1 MNCLIDEVR
10 YRAKD
15 KRKNDQ
21 KKLSVILNQVLKE
34 SRYYTIGGLR
44 ELNASSISILNLLL
58 FALPFYRTEYFLKNC

>member
-1 MNCLIDEVR
+1 M
-10 YRAKD
+10 AKD

-44 ELNASSISILNLLL
+44 ERII
-58 FALPFYRTEYFLKNC
+58 